1 MCFGDGGTFGS
12 LAGTAGSEYVETTC
26 EDLDAKLQV
35 MIKSVIIGWSISK
48 DVLRPFW
55 MIEAGDVTVWIYLN
69 ICVKTIRIQNLHW
82 L

>member
-1 MCFGDGGTFGS
+1 MCFGDGRTFGS

-55 MIEAGDVTVWIYLN
+55 MIGAGDVTVWIYLN
-69 ICVKTIRIQNLHW
+69 ICEAPIWKKKHR
-82 L
+82 